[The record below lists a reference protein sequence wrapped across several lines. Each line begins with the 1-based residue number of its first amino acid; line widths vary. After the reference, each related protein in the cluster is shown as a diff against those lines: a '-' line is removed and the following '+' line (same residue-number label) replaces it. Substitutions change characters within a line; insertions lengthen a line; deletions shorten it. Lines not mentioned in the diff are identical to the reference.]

1 MVSPFS
7 LAISFLVKTR
17 LLISLRGANISP
29 ARQPPC
35 AKHTTV
41 RFSPRLPTPR
51 NTFRIAFPSSHGNP
65 SGELGSKLLGRLIR
79 AQERRHAS
87 RDTNR
92 VVRPFEWGAEFVASR
107 LNGDDPRAVVEQF
120 AREAVSHSEDF
131 YALTPVTDYALDK
144 GALTWTS
151 AASTPSVENNTVRA
165 RFFPAQPPKSPS
177 SKNWNAQQ
185 AHRRAVVVLPQWN
198 ADAESHVALCRLLS
212 RQGVAALRLTLP
224 YHEARRPA
232 EIERADFLVSPNI
245 GRTLQSMR
253 QAVLD
258 TRAAVAWLVAQGF
271 ERVGI
276 VGTSIGSCVA
286 FLAFVHDE
294 RIDAG
299 VFNHV
304 SGYVADV
311 VWRGISTQHVRE
323 GIEGTL
329 TLEELRRLWLPVSPM
344 TFAGRLATLRARPM
358 RFIAARHDLTFP
370 LDLSRDV
377 IERVKAT
384 GAPLDVSWLPCGH
397 YTSGAR
403 PWVYLDGWKIVSFL
417 RKRL

>member
-1 MVSPFS
+1 M
-7 LAISFLVKTR
+7 
-17 LLISLRGANISP
+17 
-29 ARQPPC
+29 
-35 AKHTTV
+35 
-41 RFSPRLPTPR
+41 
-51 NTFRIAFPSSHGNP
+51 
-65 SGELGSKLLGRLIR
+65 LGRIIKS
-79 AQERRHAS
+79 QERRHAA

-92 VVRPFEWGAEFVASR
+92 RVRPFEWGAEFVAEH
-107 LNGDDPRAVVEQF
+107 LNGDDPRAVVEHY
-120 AREAVSHSEDF
+120 AREAVKHSEDF
-131 YALTPVTDYALDK
+131 YALAPVADYALD
-144 GALTWTS
+144 GESLTWTS
-151 AASTPSVENNTVRA
+151 AIRTPSVENNTVRA
-165 RFFPAQPPKSPS
+165 RFFPEQPPKTS
-177 SKNWNAQQ
+177 SKKTQSVRV
-185 AHRRAVVVLPQWN
+185 RRAVVVLPQWN

-258 TRAAVAWLVAQGF
+258 TRASVAWLRAQGY
-271 ERVGI
+271 ERVGV

-294 RIDAG
+294 QIDAG

-311 VWRGISTQHVRE
+311 VWHGISTQHVRA
-323 GIEGTL
+323 GIEGSL
-329 TLEELRRLWLPVSPM
+329 SLEELRRVWLPVSPM
-344 TFAGRLATLRARPM
+344 TFAGRLKDLRERPM

-377 IERVKAT
+377 IERVKST
-384 GAPLDVSWLPCGH
+384 GVPLDVSWLPCGH
-397 YTSGAR
+397 YTSGQP
-403 PWVYLDGWKIVSFL
+403 PWVYLDGWKIVSFV
-417 RKRL
+417 RKKL